1 VSTSPGWGATSPATD
16 WQVSLAPDICCAV
29 PLVVDVGVPGRGV
42 RSISIASTSTGVF
55 LVDIGIV
62 DGHPVVR
69 P

>member
-1 VSTSPGWGATSPATD
+1 
-16 WQVSLAPDICCAV
+16 VSLAPDICCAV
-29 PLVVDVGVPGRGV
+29 PLVADVGVPGRGV

-62 DGHPVVR
+62 EGHLVVR